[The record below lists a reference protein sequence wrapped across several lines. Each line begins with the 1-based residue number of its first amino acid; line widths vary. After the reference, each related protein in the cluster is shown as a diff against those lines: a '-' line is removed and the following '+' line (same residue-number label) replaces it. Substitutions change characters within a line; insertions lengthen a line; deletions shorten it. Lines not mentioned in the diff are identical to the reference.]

1 MNPMQGPRSIGGSS
15 TEVNQVDGESIYC
28 TETSL
33 NTMLNPADTG
43 FPNNS
48 TPSGRP
54 TYASSSSHAAQDH
67 TWWRFGESS
76 SIPGPS
82 DQVNSIGIKTSHQL
96 PQDGT
101 HHFVGYGS
109 EGRQT
114 GLNGM
119 MVDGGVHAG
128 SHIRNV
134 PSFLRGSSSNPMP
147 QHVDMS
153 MDMDSD
159 NCNAQTS
166 GVVIRHNSYGS
177 SLGSSV
183 QAAGESSSGPASPF
197 GGWGSSCKRKALE
210 GSPSH
215 YFSGETPNRI
225 VQTENSASHA
235 SLSQYGAS
243 SSLSLATPS
252 QSSPNVTNHFGRT
265 EQMFGSGGG
274 RAVAASAFHST
285 RNTDTLSRAGRRL
298 NPRQPQESVAFSV
311 SHGGTSVRPTGSLQ
325 QNLPLNSPFVDPP
338 DVRSSSITSGSNTG
352 ENQTNIVHLPALT
365 RNIHQFAWDASFS
378 SRASNSS
385 GIGMPAERL
394 GPQWETPRSSQEQ
407 PLFAPAT
414 DMRQPVHDLW
424 NFARGSPGSSVDS
437 LFVPRAGP
445 SSAIHTP
452 QPNPTW
458 IPPQSAP
465 PHNPS
470 RTSELSPWSLFPSIE
485 SPSASHGGPL
495 PLLPAGPS
503 VSSNEVTMP
512 SSSNS
517 RSHRSRHRR
526 SGLLLERQ
534 NELLHLR
541 HIGRSLAADGNGRNQ
556 IISEIRQV
564 LHAMRRGENLRVEDY
579 MVFDPLIYQGM
590 TDMHDRHREMRL
602 DVDNMS
608 YEELLALGERI
619 GDVSTGLS
627 EEVILKAMKQH
638 KHTSSSPSS
647 VELHQNIEPCCICQ
661 EEYVEGDNLGTLKC
675 GHEFHKDCIKQWV
688 MIKNLCPICK
698 TEALKTP

>member
-1 MNPMQGPRSIGGSS
+1 MNPMQGPRSNGGSS
-15 TEVNQVDGESIYC
+15 TDVNQADGESIYC
-28 TETSL
+28 TETNLS
-33 NTMLNPADTG
+33 NILNPADTG

-48 TPSGRP
+48 IPSGRP
-54 TYASSSSHAAQDH
+54 TYASSSSHAAQEH
-67 TWWRFGESS
+67 NWWRLGESS
-76 SIPGPS
+76 SS
-82 DQVNSIGIKTSHQL
+82 DQVNSIGMKTNHQL
-96 PQDGT
+96 PQDAS

-109 EGRQT
+109 EGRQL
-114 GLNGM
+114 GLNSMLVHGE
-119 MVDGGVHAG
+119 VHAG
-128 SHIRNV
+128 SHIRNG
-134 PSFLRGSSSNPMP
+134 PSFLRGSSSNPIT

-159 NCNAQTS
+159 NCIAQTS
-166 GVVIRHNSYGS
+166 GVVNRHNSYGS
-177 SLGSSV
+177 SLGSSI
-183 QAAGESSSGPASPF
+183 QAAGESSSGPASSF

-215 YFSGETPNRI
+215 SLSGETPNRL
-225 VQTENSASHA
+225 VQSENSASHRGLA
-235 SLSQYGAS
+235 QYGAS

-285 RNTDTLSRAGRRL
+285 RNTDTLSRAGRRS
-298 NPRQPQESVAFSV
+298 NPRQPQESIAFSI
-311 SHGGTSVRPTGSLQ
+311 SHAGTSVPPTGSLQ
-325 QNLPLNSPFVDPP
+325 QNLPLNAPFVDPI
-338 DVRSSSITSGSNTG
+338 DVRSTPITSGSTG

-378 SRASNSS
+378 SRASSSS
-385 GIGMPAERL
+385 GIGMPAEQVE
-394 GPQWETPRSSQEQ
+394 PQWETSRSNPEQ
-407 PLFAPAT
+407 PLFVPAT
-414 DMRQPVHDLW
+414 DMRHPEHDLW
-424 NFARGSPGSSVDS
+424 SFTHGYPGSSIDPP
-437 LFVPRAGP
+437 FVPRAGP
-445 SSAIHTP
+445 SSDIHVP
-452 QPNPTW
+452 QPSPSW
-458 IPPQSAP
+458 IPPQSASL
-465 PHNPS
+465 NIPS

-485 SPSASHGGPL
+485 SQSASHGASL

-503 VSSNEVTMP
+503 VPSNEVTVP
-512 SSSNS
+512 SGSSS
-517 RSHRSRHRR
+517 RSHRSRQRR
-526 SGLLLERQ
+526 SGMLLERQ
-534 NELLHLR
+534 NELLHR
-541 HIGRSLAADGNGRNQ
+541 HLGRSLAADSNGRNQ

-579 MVFDPLIYQGM
+579 MVLDPLIYQGM
-590 TDMHDRHREMRL
+590 TDLHDRHREMRL

-638 KHTSSSPSS
+638 KHTSSSA
-647 VELHQNIEPCCICQ
+647 ELHQDIIEPCCICQ